1 VRPPFGGVLAAARE
15 DGRMAWLDDVTRHV
29 ANRTGVDAASLAL
42 SDDDAQRLLD
52 LAGYAAH
59 ETGERTNAPLLC
71 HVLGRAVAA
80 GASLDAL
87 DAAVRDFR
95 A

>member
-1 VRPPFGGVLAAARE
+1 
-15 DGRMAWLDDVTRHV
+15 MAWLEDVTRHV
-29 ANRTGVDAASLAL
+29 AARSGIDADALVVTEVDA
-42 SDDDAQRLLD
+42 QTLLD

-80 GASLDAL
+80 GASLADL
-87 DAAVRDFR
+87 DAAVRDYR